1 MIISSLLVE
10 AAFGQVDEVEESL
23 KQVSKVEV
31 HGVKENQVI
40 VTIEADTVEESHAI
54 ASDFITIE
62 GVNNVNLIYANF
74 EDDPYI
80 KKAVE
85 KQ

>member
-10 AAFGQVDEVEESL
+10 AAPGRAEEVEKHLVPISG
-23 KQVSKVEV
+23 VEV

-40 VTIEADTVEESHAI
+40 VTIEADTVEESHEI
-54 ASDFITIE
+54 ASGFIRID

-85 KQ
+85 TR

>member
-10 AAFGQVDEVEESL
+10 AAPSRTEEVEENL
-23 KQVSKVEV
+23 KQVSNVEV
-31 HGVKENQVI
+31 HGVQDNQVI

-54 ASDFITIE
+54 ASDFIKIE

>member
-10 AAFGQVDEVEESL
+10 AALDRADEVAEAL
-23 KQVSKVEV
+23 KHVSNVEV
-31 HGVKENQVI
+31 HGVQENQVI
-40 VTIEADTVEESHAI
+40 VTIEADTVEESHAT
-54 ASDFITIE
+54 ASDFIKIE